1 MKKIIIV
8 ILFILVDLSI
18 NAQQIDYNT
27 DDGYIAEGYDVVAY
41 FSNKAVKGNSNFSCE
56 HDGVNYKFKNKTNLD
71 LFNETPKKY
80 IPQYGG
86 WCAYAMG
93 DKGEKVTINPK
104 TFEIR
109 DDKLYLFYNA
119 YFTNTFES
127 WKEEGPEKV
136 KQKADKN
143 WEKIKYKS

>member
-1 MKKIIIV
+1 MRKIIFV
-8 ILFILVDLSI
+8 FISFIFISV
-18 NAQQIDYNT
+18 NAQKIDYNINT
-27 DDGYIAEGYDVVAY
+27 GYAANGYDVVAY
-41 FSNKAVKGNSNFSCE
+41 FSNKAVRGVTKFTYKVDAVKYRFSNQE
-56 HDGVNYKFKNKTNLD
+56 NLD
-71 LFNETPKKY
+71 LFIANPKKY
-80 IPQYGG
+80 KPQYGG

-109 DDKLYLFYNA
+109 DGKLYLFYNA